1 MRNPTIISLA
11 ALVLVSAVASAQSAP
26 ANFAGRWVQ
35 TGNSNPTADGGG
47 FGGPGGPGGR
57 GGGRGNPQGAGT
69 FGNDFVAVQDAKTL
83 TIKRVDTQT
92 NDTLSST
99 YNLDGTESAHKALF
113 GGGYQPAQSKSTAKW
128 EGKELVITSYG
139 VDDKG
144 ERTGGENPRPIVTRL
159 WLNGNKLMIQTKRP
173 QGNGGQEELLA
184 ILDKR
189 K

>member
-1 MRNPTIISLA
+1 MRHPTLFSLA
-11 ALVLVSAVASAQSAP
+11 ALALVSAAASAQSAP
-26 ANFAGRWVQ
+26 ANFTGRWVQ

-47 FGGPGGPGGR
+47 FGGPGGR

-92 NDTLSST
+92 NDTLSAT
-99 YNLDGTESAHKALF
+99 FNLDGTETAHKALF
-113 GGGYQPAQSKSTAKW
+113 GGGYQPAQSKSIAKW
-128 EGKELVITSYG
+128 EGKELLITSFG
-139 VDDKG
+139 VDNNG
-144 ERTGGENPRPIVTRL
+144 VRTGGENPRPILTRV
-159 WLNGNKLMIQTKRP
+159 WINGNKLYMQTTRP
-173 QGNGGQEELLA
+173 QGETGKEELLA